1 MKALAMLAGAV
12 RPASASD
19 VIEVIDRR
27 AHTASEAAA
36 PALVAASALA
46 AMDSEAGVPAMLVV
60 LKPQEVAHAS
70 LAQNIAM
77 RMTTRAKPEKTIARA
92 KH

>member
-12 RPASASD
+12 RHASASD
-19 VIEVIDRR
+19 VIEVIDREPPPR
-27 AHTASEAAA
+27 TASEAAA

-60 LKPQEVAHAS
+60 LKPQEVA
-70 LAQNIAM
+70 Q
-77 RMTTRAKPEKTIARA
+77 RGARRV
-92 KH
+92 

>member
-12 RPASASD
+12 RHASASD

-36 PALVAASALA
+36 PALVAASAFA

-60 LKPQEVAHAS
+60 LKPQEVAQRGA
-70 LAQNIAM
+70 
-77 RMTTRAKPEKTIARA
+77 TVV
-92 KH
+92 